1 MRSDGQADE
10 HAVERSTSMRLVVSA
25 PGLVPRTRVP
35 SAVADRGTVLVAL
48 EHGGERA
55 WLAATLRHHG
65 YRVLTA
71 QHAGHALL
79 MTFRFLRSIDVLVT
93 ETMLSEMSGVELSE
107 RIRSHCP
114 DLDAVFVSRPLRS
127 DTVVSTI
134 NARL

>member
-1 MRSDGQADE
+1 
-10 HAVERSTSMRLVVSA
+10 MRLVVSA
-25 PGLVPRTRVP
+25 PGLIPPTPRL

-55 WLAATLRHHG
+55 WLAATLRHYG

-71 QHAGHALL
+71 RHAGHALL
-79 MTFRFLRSIDVLVT
+79 MTFRFLKGIDVLVT

-114 DLDAVFVSRPLRS
+114 DLDAVFVSRPLRP
-127 DTVVSTI
+127 DAVVSTI
-134 NARL
+134 KARLRVCHDLQSVPTT